1 MVEVNFQ
8 VADIMSMISQVGF
21 PIAVSLV
28 CFWYIYKSDERHRE
42 EIDKLSEAVQNNTI
56 VMQKLLA
63 KLEEHL

>member
-8 VADIMSMISQVGF
+8 MADIMSMISQVGF

-28 CFWYIYKSDERHRE
+28 CFWYIYKSDERHKQ